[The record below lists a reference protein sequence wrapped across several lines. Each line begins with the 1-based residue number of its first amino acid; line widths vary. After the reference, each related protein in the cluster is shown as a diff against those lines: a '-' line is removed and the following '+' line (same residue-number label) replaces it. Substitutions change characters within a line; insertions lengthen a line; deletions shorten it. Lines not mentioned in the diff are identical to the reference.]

1 MRAVVSGR
9 AKMAGRNHQSPDG
22 RVHLDPQ
29 QNAGADHGLG
39 VRLVRGAADL
49 YGGIELHAG
58 SVSYRAQPGGEY
70 RSAGIRASGAHTRR
84 GSYLHC
90 LPGNSAEHAQPG
102 HDRPGAAFWLHRVT
116 AQRHEL
122 SGAWCAAA
130 RCRPWLAGT
139 REHRRTE
146 SRRAGHRD
154 PRAGHR
160 HADHRCQP
168 VHRPARLTAR
178 SPLGR
183 ALKMSQLIRVQDL
196 RVVADG
202 DQGELEIVKGVSF
215 ALEKGE
221 VLALIGESGS
231 GKTTIALALLG
242 YARRGCKLA
251 GGVVQVGEHDM
262 LSLTESQ
269 LQGLRGNRVS
279 YIAQSAAAAFNPA
292 KKLIDQVIEG
302 ALIHGLGSRADLQA
316 KAVELFRDL
325 ALPNPESIGQ
335 RYPHQVSGGQLQ
347 RVMAAMA
354 LISDPLLVIL
364 DEPTTALDVTT
375 QIDVLRAFKRVVRE
389 RGATAVYVSHDLA
402 VVAQMADQIVVL
414 NGGRII
420 EQSSTA
426 ALLKGPEDA
435 YTRSLLAAARPDKVL
450 KPASEV
456 VKDSTLLTIKGLTA
470 GYGKK
475 NLQGMPMIRVLE
487 DIDLTIRRGQAIGV
501 IGESGSGKS
510 TLARVV
516 AGLLD
521 PAHGSLTFD
530 GAELSGT
537 LAGRT
542 EEQFRRIQMVFQ
554 NADTAL
560 NPMHSISA
568 ILARPLKMYFD
579 LKGKALR
586 DRIDELMD
594 LVRLPRELAERR
606 PNELSG
612 GQKQRVNLARA
623 LAAKPDLILCD
634 EVTSALDTVVGAC
647 ILELLGELRRKLGV
661 SYLFISHDI
670 STVRA
675 LCDDIVVMYSGHKV
689 EEGSREAF
697 SRVPFHPYTD
707 LLVHSVPELRQGWLE
722 TCGVTSGKLPPISAP
737 ANNPELC
744 TFLNRCP
751 ARVEGMCNKTA
762 PSRRMIAG
770 GSEILCHRDSD
781 ELQAV
786 QENLNPVTVGAY
798 A

>member
-1 MRAVVSGR
+1 
-9 AKMAGRNHQSPDG
+9 
-22 RVHLDPQ
+22 
-29 QNAGADHGLG
+29 
-39 VRLVRGAADL
+39 
-49 YGGIELHAG
+49 
-58 SVSYRAQPGGEY
+58 
-70 RSAGIRASGAHTRR
+70 
-84 GSYLHC
+84 
-90 LPGNSAEHAQPG
+90 
-102 HDRPGAAFWLHRVT
+102 
-116 AQRHEL
+116 
-122 SGAWCAAA
+122 
-130 RCRPWLAGT
+130 
-139 REHRRTE
+139 
-146 SRRAGHRD
+146 
-154 PRAGHR
+154 
-160 HADHRCQP
+160 
-168 VHRPARLTAR
+168 
-178 SPLGR
+178 
-183 ALKMSQLIRVQDL
+183 MSQLIRVQDL
-196 RVVADG
+196 RVVAEG
-202 DQGELEIVKGVSF
+202 DHGELEIVKGVSF

-262 LSLTESQ
+262 LSLPESQ

-279 YIAQSAAAAFNPA
+279 YVAQSAAAAFNPA

-316 KAVELFRDL
+316 KAIELFRDL
-325 ALPNPESIGQ
+325 ALPNPETIGQ

-426 ALLKGPEDA
+426 ALLKGPEDP

-456 VKDSTLLTIKGLTA
+456 VKESTLLTIKGLTA

-487 DIDLTIRRGQAIGV
+487 EIDLTIRRGQAIGV

-560 NPMHSISA
+560 NPMHSVGA
-568 ILARPLKMYFD
+568 ILARPLKMYFG

-586 DRIDELMD
+586 ERIDELMD

-689 EEGSREAF
+689 EEGSRETF
-697 SRVPFHPYTD
+697 SHVPFHPYTD

-722 TCGVTSGKLPPISAP
+722 SCGVTSGKLPPISAP
-737 ANNPELC
+737 VNNRELC

-751 ARVEGMCNKTA
+751 ARIEGLCNKTA
-762 PSRRMIAG
+762 PGRRRIAG